1 MAKIGMVSLGCPKN
15 TVDTEWALGDLKQE
29 GHELT
34 PNAEEADFIIINTC
48 GFIDSAKRES
58 IDAILDMARYKQE
71 GVCKKIVVTGCLS
84 ERYSEELLKEIPEID
99 HLLGVHQYPQLK
111 DIFSDAGRSVQTSE
125 RNLVGLPHQFYA
137 QTPKRELTTPQYSAY
152 LKLGEGCSNKCAF
165 CIIPRMRGPFSSR
178 PIDSIVE
185 EAHVLAAG
193 GVRELNLV
201 SQDTTMYGIDLRM
214 KNGLTVLLEELVR
227 IETVQWLR
235 LFYCYPT
242 FIDESL
248 MACIARHDKICNYID
263 VPLQH
268 TQDEMLKAMKRQERE
283 AGVRQMIARLRETI
297 PGVALRTTFI
307 TGFPGETED
316 HFRHMADFVE
326 EMRFDHVGVFAYSD
340 EEGTTAFDFPN
351 KVATEIALQRRDELL
366 KIQNAI
372 ARENN
377 DSKIGKILP
386 VLVEGLD
393 DEDDFLFTGR
403 LASQGPGIDGQVI
416 LEECDA
422 NVGEIIP
429 VLITGTADYDL
440 IGKPA

>member
-1 MAKIGMVSLGCPKN
+1 MVSLGCPKN

-34 PNAEEADFIIINTC
+34 PNAEEADYIIINTC

-58 IDAILDMARYKQE
+58 IEAILDMARYKQD

-84 ERYSEELLKEIPEID
+84 ERYSEELLKDIPEID

-111 DIFSDAGRSVQTSE
+111 GIFSESNETQKNLRNWVGQDRQTY
-125 RNLVGLPHQFYA
+125 LK
-137 QTPKRELTTPQYSAY
+137 TPRRELTTPEYSAY

-178 PIDSIVE
+178 SMEDILG
-185 EAHVLAAG
+185 EAQALAES

-214 KNGLTVLLEELVR
+214 KNGLTRLLEELVQ
-227 IETVQWLR
+227 IDSVHWLR

-242 FIDESL
+242 FIDDAL
-248 MACIARHDKICNYID
+248 MECIAGHEKICNYVD

-268 TQDEMLKAMKRQERE
+268 THDEMLHAMKRQERE
-283 AGVRQMIARLRETI
+283 AGVRRMISRLRETI

-307 TGFPGETED
+307 TGFPGETDD
-316 HFRHMADFVE
+316 HFRHMADFIQ
-326 EMRFDHVGVFAYSD
+326 EMRFDHVGIFSYSD
-340 EEGTTAFDFPN
+340 EEGTTAYDYPDKVPN
-351 KVATEIALQRRDELL
+351 DIAELRRDEILN
-366 KIQNAI
+366 IQNAI
-372 ARENN
+372 VKENN
-377 DSKIGKILP
+377 ESMAGKTMP

-393 DEDDFLFTGR
+393 EEDDFLFTGR
-403 LASQGPGIDGQVI
+403 LATQGPGGIDGQVI

-422 NVGEIIP
+422 PVGEIIP
-429 VLITGTADYDL
+429 VHITGSADYDL
-440 IGKPA
+440 IARPVD

>member
-1 MAKIGMVSLGCPKN
+1 MVSLGCPKN

-48 GFIDSAKRES
+48 GFIDSAKQES
-58 IDAILDMARYKQE
+58 IEAILDMARYKEE
-71 GVCKKIVVTGCLS
+71 GTCIKLVVTGCLS

-111 DIFSDAGRSVQTSE
+111 EIFSGLDPATQNQK
-125 RNLVGLPHQFYA
+125 RNLVGQPQQSYVA
-137 QTPKRELTTPQYSAY
+137 TPKRELTTPQYSAY

-178 PIDSIVE
+178 PIDSILD
-185 EAHVLAAG
+185 EARVLAEG

-214 KNGLTVLLEELVR
+214 KKGLTLLLEELVHV
-227 IETVQWLR
+227 ETVQWLR

-242 FIDESL
+242 FIDDSL
-248 MACIARHDKICNYID
+248 IDCIARQDKICNYVD

-283 AGVRQMIARLRETI
+283 AGVRKMIANLRERI

-351 KVATEIALQRRDELL
+351 KIPTEVAQQRRDELL
-366 KIQNAI
+366 KIQNSI
-372 ARENN
+372 AQENN
-377 DSKIGKILP
+377 DQKIGQILP

-393 DEDDFLFTGR
+393 KEDDFLFTGR
-403 LASQGPGIDGQVI
+403 LASQGPGGIDGQVI

-422 NVGEIIP
+422 PIGEIIP
-429 VLITGTADYDL
+429 VRITGSADYDL